1 VNHFK
6 ASLLVLVGAACYGLL
21 STFAKLG
28 YRQGFGPESITGSQ
42 VLFGC
47 LGLWIISLPLFPKL
61 KELDK
66 RDTASLLVSG
76 IISGLTGIFYYLSL
90 KMLTASFAVVLLF
103 QFTWM
108 GLFLEWILYKKKPT
122 PAKWI
127 AILLVLSGSYLASA
141 VQFDSTNLNPL
152 GIFLGLLAA
161 VTYALFI
168 NFSGSVANHLHPLI
182 RSTMMVTGGM
192 IITFIVYPPKFIIN
206 GELADGL
213 WVWGLLIGLFGS
225 IIPSILFMIG
235 IPKIGTGLAS
245 ILASVE
251 LPVVIIVSAV
261 FLDEKTSL
269 QQWIGILLILI
280 GIMVSESKAVL
291 WRREW
296 RH

>member
-1 VNHFK
+1 
-6 ASLLVLVGAACYGLL
+6 
-21 STFAKLG
+21 
-28 YRQGFGPESITGSQ
+28 
-42 VLFGC
+42 
-47 LGLWIISLPLFPKL
+47 
-61 KELDK
+61 
-66 RDTASLLVSG
+66 
-76 IISGLTGIFYYLSL
+76 
-90 KMLTASFAVVLLF
+90 
-103 QFTWM
+103 
-108 GLFLEWILYKKKPT
+108 
-122 PAKWI
+122 
-127 AILLVLSGSYLASA
+127 
-141 VQFDSTNLNPL
+141 
-152 GIFLGLLAA
+152 
-161 VTYALFI
+161 
-168 NFSGSVANHLHPLI
+168 
-182 RSTMMVTGGM
+182 MMVTGGM